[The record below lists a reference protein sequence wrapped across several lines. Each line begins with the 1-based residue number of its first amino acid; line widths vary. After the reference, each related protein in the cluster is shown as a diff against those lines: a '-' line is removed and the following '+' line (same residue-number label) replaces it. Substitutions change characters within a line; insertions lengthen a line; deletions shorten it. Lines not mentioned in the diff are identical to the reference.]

1 MSWVGQQNNNSH
13 AAEETKS
20 SETTPTARTTSH
32 MPQMPRSTHVENDTS
47 STPRATRQN
56 HSRFAT
62 AAPISINAAKAQAYQ
77 YRPRKDSLLAGY
89 KPLSPID
96 GVLTPRR
103 SVSAFPLDSYHTSEF
118 WKGERRPS
126 ENSYLPYPQ
135 SFPNDFSDQPNAYE
149 YRFLT
154 PRTAMF
160 RDTMYAPMS
169 MSAPSERWDG
179 LAWHDSLPYQGVDEQ
194 NKRFER

>member
-1 MSWVGQQNNNSH
+1 MSWVGQNDKNSH
-13 AAEETKS
+13 HGNETTS
-20 SETTPTARTTSH
+20 PDTTPTARTTS
-32 MPQMPRSTHVENDTS
+32 QMPRPILIENSAS
-47 STPRATRQN
+47 STPRTTQQT

-103 SVSAFPLDSYHTSEF
+103 SISAFPLDSHQTSDS
-118 WKGERRPS
+118 WKGGRRPS
-126 ENSYLPYPQ
+126 DTSYLPYPQ
-135 SFPNDFSDQPNAYE
+135 SFPNDFGDQSNAYE

-160 RDTMYAPMS
+160 RDSMYAPLS

-179 LAWHDSLPYQGVDEQ
+179 
-194 NKRFER
+194 FT

>member
-20 SETTPTARTTSH
+20 PETTPTARTTVH
-32 MPQMPRSTHVENDTS
+32 MPQMPHLTHVENDTS
-47 STPRATRQN
+47 STPRATRQT
-56 HSRFAT
+56 HSRFAA

-77 YRPRKDSLLAGY
+77 SRPRKDSLLAVY

-103 SVSAFPLDSYHTSEF
+103 SVSAFPLDSYQTSDS

-126 ENSYLPYPQ
+126 ESSYLPYPQ

-179 LAWHDSLPYQGVDEQ
+179 LT
-194 NKRFER
+194 